1 VQQACVQNAA
11 KPSQLF
17 SVIIVRT
24 KKLTLMN
31 TRNLSLAAI
40 LIVIA
45 SFVLSLGL
53 ISFVPQTDP
62 SQADSAFKFKT
73 IVIDA
78 GHGGKDPGAHGASAT
93 EKTVALAIA
102 KKLKEAIKEQMPGI
116 NVVMTRSD
124 DTFIELNRRSDIANK
139 AGGNLFISI
148 HCNSSPEKPGR
159 RKGVM
164 MLVYGY
170 HRVSEQME
178 AIRENASIYQE
189 KDYEE
194 KYKKYDA
201 SDPINR
207 IVLNAYLQKYRK
219 YSILFGDL
227 LNKEFKG
234 DGRESIGVKEQGV
247 LVLAHSAMPAV
258 LVETGF
264 INNPQEE
271 KYLASDDGQ
280 AEIVQGIVRA
290 VKNYKTSTTVQ

>member
-1 VQQACVQNAA
+1 MDKTLTRLN
-11 KPSQLF
+11 SGLLSFTLLLSYLF
-17 SVIIVRT
+17 
-24 KKLTLMN
+24 
-31 TRNLSLAAI
+31 LS
-40 LIVIA
+40 
-45 SFVLSLGL
+45 SFTT
-53 ISFVPQTDP
+53 QTDTAKTT
-62 SQADSAFKFKT
+62 STFKFKT
-73 IVIDA
+73 VVIDA
-78 GHGGKDPGAHGASAT
+78 GHGGKDPGAHGVNAN

-102 KKLKEAIKEQMPGI
+102 KKLRDALKAQMPGL

-124 DTFIELNRRSDIANK
+124 DTFIELNRRSQIANK
-139 AGGNLFISI
+139 ANGNLFISI

-164 MLVYGY
+164 MLVYRY
-170 HRVSEQME
+170 NRVAEQVE
-178 AIRENASIYQE
+178 AIRENSSIYLE
-189 KDYEE
+189 KDYKET
-194 KYKKYDA
+194 YKTYDA

-271 KYLASDDGQ
+271 KYLTSEEGQ
-280 AEIVQGIVRA
+280 NEIVEGIVRA
-290 VKNYKTSTTVQ
+290 VKNYKASTAAQ

>member
-1 VQQACVQNAA
+1 MY
-11 KPSQLF
+11 KHHPRLK
-17 SVIIVRT
+17 SV
-24 KKLTLMN
+24 
-31 TRNLSLAAI
+31 
-40 LIVIA
+40 
-45 SFVLSLGL
+45 L
-53 ISFVPQTDP
+53 ISFALFVGYLSLSSFTTIVDTTKTT
-62 SQADSAFKFKT
+62 STFKFKT

-78 GHGGKDPGAHGASAT
+78 GHGGKDPGAHGVSAN

-102 KKLKEAIKEQMPGI
+102 KKLRDALKVQMPGI
-116 NVVMTRSD
+116 NIVMTRSD

-139 AGGNLFISI
+139 ANGNLFISI

-189 KDYEE
+189 KDYQE
-194 KYKKYDA
+194 KYKKYDTN
-201 SDPINR
+201 DPINR

-234 DGRESIGVKEQGV
+234 DGRQSIGVKEQGV
-247 LVLAHSAMPAV
+247 LVLAHSAMPAI

-271 KYLASDDGQ
+271 KYLASDEGQ
-280 AEIVQGIVRA
+280 NEIVQGIVRA
-290 VKNYKTSTTVQ
+290 VKNYKASTTTQ

>member
-1 VQQACVQNAA
+1 MNIRKLSITAA
-11 KPSQLF
+11 FLSFAAF
-17 SVIIVRT
+17 SIY
-24 KKLTLMN
+24 LTL
-31 TRNLSLAAI
+31 S
-40 LIVIA
+40 
-45 SFVLSLGL
+45 SFTQQTKL
-53 ISFVPQTDP
+53 PQAETT
-62 SQADSAFKFKT
+62 FKFKT

-78 GHGGKDPGAHGASAT
+78 GHGGKDPGAHGSSAS

-102 KKLKEAIKEQMPGI
+102 KKLRDAIKEQMPGI
-116 NVVMTRSD
+116 DVVMTRSD
-124 DTFIELNRRSDIANK
+124 DTFIELNRRSEIANK
-139 AGGNLFISI
+139 ANGNLFISI

-164 MLVYGY
+164 LLVYGM
-170 HRVSEQME
+170 HRVSEQVE
-178 AIRENASIYQE
+178 AIRENAAIYQE
-189 KDYEE
+189 KDYQE

-227 LNKEFKG
+227 LNKAFKG

-264 INNPQEE
+264 INHPEEE
-271 KYLASDDGQ
+271 KYLASAEGQ
-280 AEIVQGIVRA
+280 NEIAQGILRA
-290 VKNYKTSTTVQ
+290 VKNYKASVSSQ